1 MSRVMYESF
10 TQTALF
16 LLVNKVPDVVQRH
29 RLCKCPVIKKH
40 FRMMFELQLI
50 VGALSLASAD
60 VFTDPAIFERLCHFK
75 NDGVVRLFYVGLI
88 NIFKN

>member
-1 MSRVMYESF
+1 M
-10 TQTALF
+10 LF
-16 LLVNKVPDVVQRH
+16 SVIVFANVH
-29 RLCKCPVIKKH
+29 IVIKKH

-88 NIFKN
+88 KCVFKS